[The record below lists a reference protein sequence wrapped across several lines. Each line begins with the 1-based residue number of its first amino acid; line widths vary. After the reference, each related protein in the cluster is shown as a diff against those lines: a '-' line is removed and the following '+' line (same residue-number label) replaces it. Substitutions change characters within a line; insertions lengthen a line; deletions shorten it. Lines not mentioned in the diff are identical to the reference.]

1 MGNASVLAF
10 FLRVVLGI
18 AVWARLVR
26 ASLKKLENLTSSG
39 EEPHCPPLTA
49 GLLASLS
56 LSLSP
61 SLGDHSS
68 KSTAVDETCENAQ
81 ESLEF

>member
-49 GLLASLS
+49 GLRPSLS
-56 LSLSP
+56 LSLSLYL
-61 SLGDHSS
+61 SLYILSAMQVFGARHGAL
-68 KSTAVDETCENAQ
+68 KI
-81 ESLEF
+81 